1 MSTTSKLSYNEQIFN
16 ETISQARDESEK
28 LKTKLFTI
36 EQNNKKKENIIL
48 VQRKKIN
55 RTIKRWFYLVDR
67 EIYVTE
73 PYKAIIQINDELL
86 LYKDIYENFKTIIK
100 RARDS
105 IQRYETLIHHLQIE
119 NQNLRNQY
127 KNHVFTSNKEKD
139 KLIFSF
145 TKKKNL
151 SLNR

>member
-55 RTIKRWFYLVDR
+55 RTIKR
-67 EIYVTE
+67 
-73 PYKAIIQINDELL
+73 
-86 LYKDIYENFKTIIK
+86 
-100 RARDS
+100 
-105 IQRYETLIHHLQIE
+105 
-119 NQNLRNQY
+119 
-127 KNHVFTSNKEKD
+127 
-139 KLIFSF
+139 
-145 TKKKNL
+145 
-151 SLNR
+151 

>member
-1 MSTTSKLSYNEQIFN
+1 M
-16 ETISQARDESEK
+16 
-28 LKTKLFTI
+28 
-36 EQNNKKKENIIL
+36 
-48 VQRKKIN
+48 
-55 RTIKRWFYLVDR
+55 
-67 EIYVTE
+67 TE
-73 PYKAIIQINDELL
+73 PYKAIIQINNELL

-105 IQRYETLIHHLQIE
+105 IQRYETLIHHLQLE
-119 NQNLRNQY
+119 NQNLRNLY